1 MKKPAKRFHIS
12 LTSMRVL
19 RPDFS
24 INFSEQKKKNLST
37 VFLFFFV
44 AHIKK
49 KKRNKRVEIS
59 TPSSRYLLQKP
70 GTKLRH
76 LFDRKFPIL
85 RNEYYRNEIALRN
98 AYVHLYDTYV
108 LLENFKIQRR
118 KKVFNKKNRRS
129 V

>member
-24 INFSEQKKKNLST
+24 INFSEQKKKKSIDCIS
-37 VFLFFFV
+37 FFFFV

-108 LLENFKIQRR
+108 LLENFKI
-118 KKVFNKKNRRS
+118 K
-129 V
+129 

>member
-37 VFLFFFV
+37 VFLFFFCSSY
-44 AHIKK
+44 KK

-108 LLENFKIQRR
+108 LLENFKI
-118 KKVFNKKNRRS
+118 K
-129 V
+129 